1 MSLFPLKSEELP
13 YFIPKMTSEL
23 SELTAVGLIPKE
35 APAQVKK
42 GGRPIQ
48 VGLPKEISNQEKR
61 IVLTPESV
69 GLLTNNG
76 IQVTVE
82 AGAGLHA
89 KFKDQD
95 FADAGAKIAYSRKE
109 VLSSDVVLK
118 IDAPTLEEIGEMSM
132 GACLISALQIEKQDA
147 EFIKALNEKKIT
159 AVAFE
164 YLEDKVGGMP
174 VVRAMSEIAGSTVM
188 LIAAEYLSSVH
199 DGKGLILGGVT
210 GVPPTQVVIIGAGTV
225 AEYAARTAL
234 GLGANIK
241 VFDNHIYKLR
251 RIKQLLGQQIYTSTL
266 DNLSLA
272 QALAEADVVIGALRA
287 EKGRNKIVVSEEM
300 VANMIHGSII
310 IDVAIDQGGCVET
323 SRMTTHDEPVYKVHD
338 IIHYCV
344 PNIASRVARTA
355 SYSLSNIF
363 TPIVL
368 QMSDLGG
375 AEEMIFNYKWFLR
388 GVYTYRGSLTNAYLG
403 KKFGLTHKELQLLLA
418 ARY

>member
-1 MSLFPLKSEELP
+1 MP
-13 YFIPKMTSEL
+13 TEL
-23 SELTAVGLIPKE
+23 SELTSVGLIAKE
-35 APAQVKK
+35 SPLQTRK
-42 GGRPIQ
+42 GSKTLH
-48 VGLPKEISNQEKR
+48 VGIPRETSTQEKR
-61 IVLTPESV
+61 VVLTPEAV
-69 GLLTNNG
+69 GLLSNND
-76 IQVTVE
+76 IQVVVE
-82 AGAGLHA
+82 SGAGLSA
-89 KFKDQD
+89 KFSDQD
-95 FADAGAKIAYSRKE
+95 YSDAGAKIVYSRKE
-109 VLSSDVVLK
+109 VLSADVILK
-118 IDAPTLEEIGEMSM
+118 IDPLTIEEIADMSS
-132 GACLISALQIEKQDA
+132 GSCLISALQLEKQSA

-174 VVRAMSEIAGSTVM
+174 VVRAMAEIAGSTVM
-188 LIAAEYLSSVH
+188 LIASEYLSSVNE
-199 DGKGLILGGVT
+199 GKGLILGGVT

-251 RIKQLLGQQIYTSTL
+251 RIKQLLGQQIYTSTI
-266 DNLSLA
+266 DNYSLG
-272 QALAEADVVIGALRA
+272 QALSEADVVIGALRA
-287 EKGRNKIVVSEEM
+287 EKGRNKIVVTEEM

-310 IDVAIDQGGCVET
+310 IDVGIDQGGCIET
-323 SRMTTHDEPVYKVHD
+323 ARMTTHDDPVYQVHD

-363 TPIVL
+363 TPIIL

-375 AEEMIFNYKWFLR
+375 PEEMIFNYKWFLR
-388 GVYTYRGSLTNAYLG
+388 GVYTYRGSLTNAFLAR
-403 KKFGLTHKELQLLLA
+403 KFSLNHKELQLLLA

>member
-1 MSLFPLKSEELP
+1 MPAE
-13 YFIPKMTSEL
+13 IDQ
-23 SELTAVGLIPKE
+23 LTAVGLIPKE
-35 APAQVKK
+35 SPAKV
-42 GGRPIQ
+42 RNRDHSLVI
-48 VGLPKEISNQEKR
+48 GLPKEVSTQEKR
-61 IVLTPESV
+61 VVITPESV
-69 GLLTNNG
+69 GLLSNNG
-76 IQVTVE
+76 ISVVVE
-82 AGAGLHA
+82 AGAGLQS
-89 KFKDQD
+89 KFSDQD
-95 FADAGAKIAYSRKE
+95 FSDAGAKVTSSKKE
-109 VLSSDVVLK
+109 VFESQVVLK
-118 IDAPTLEEIGEMSM
+118 IDPPTEEELSYMST
-132 GACLISALQIEKQDA
+132 GSCLISALQLERQSQ
-147 EFIKALNEKKIT
+147 EFIQTLNQKKIT
-159 AVAFE
+159 SVAFE

-188 LIAAEYLSSVH
+188 LIAAEYLSSENN
-199 DGKGLILGGVT
+199 GKGLIMGGVT

-251 RIKQLLGQQIYTSTL
+251 RLKQLLGQQIYTSTI
-266 DNLSLA
+266 DNFSLN
-272 QALAEADVVIGALRA
+272 QALSEADVVIGALRA

-300 VANMIHGSII
+300 VANMMHGSII
-310 IDVAIDQGGCVET
+310 IDVAIDQGGCIET
-323 SRMTTHDEPVYKVHD
+323 GRMTSHDEPVYQVHD

-363 TPIVL
+363 TPIIL
-368 QMSDLGG
+368 QMADLGG

-403 KKFGLTHKELQLLLA
+403 RKFGISHKELQLLLA

>member
-1 MSLFPLKSEELP
+1 
-13 YFIPKMTSEL
+13 MTT
-23 SELTAVGLIPKE
+23 ELTGLTSVGLIPKE
-35 APAQVKK
+35 SPILLKK
-42 GGRPIQ
+42 GGKSLQI
-48 VGLPKEISNQEKR
+48 GIPKESSTQEKR
-61 IVLTPESV
+61 VVLTPESV
-69 GLLTNNG
+69 GLLTNND
-76 IQVTVE
+76 IEVMVE
-82 AGAGLHA
+82 AGAGVHA

-95 FADAGAKIAYSRKE
+95 YADAGAKIVYSRKE
-109 VLSSDVVLK
+109 VLAADVVLK
-118 IDAPTLEEIGEMSM
+118 VEAPSEEEIADMSP
-132 GACLISALQIEKQDA
+132 GACLISALQLEKQTP

-174 VVRAMSEIAGSTVM
+174 VVRAMAEIAGSTVM
-188 LIAAEYLSSVH
+188 LIAAEYLSSVNE
-199 DGKGLILGGVT
+199 GKGLILGGIT

-234 GLGANIK
+234 GLGASIK

-251 RIKQLLGQQIYTSTL
+251 RIKQLLGQQIYTSTI
-266 DNLSLA
+266 DNFSLS

-287 EKGRNKIVVSEEM
+287 EKGRNKIVVTEEM

-310 IDVAIDQGGCVET
+310 IDVGIDQGGCIET
-323 SRMTTHDEPVYKVHD
+323 SRMTSHDEPTFKEHD

-363 TPIVL
+363 TPIIL
-368 QMSDLGG
+368 QMNDLGG

-388 GVYTYRGSLTNAYLG
+388 GVYTYRGSLTNAFLA
-403 KKFGLTHKELQLLLA
+403 KKFGINHKELQLLLA

>member
-1 MSLFPLKSEELP
+1 MATETTPLAE
-13 YFIPKMTSEL
+13 
-23 SELTAVGLIPKE
+23 VGLIPKE
-35 APAQVKK
+35 SPQKVNKSE
-42 GGRPIQ
+42 Q
-48 VGLPKEISNQEKR
+48 QLTVGLPKEISDQEKR
-61 IVLTPESV
+61 VVITPESV

-76 IQVTVE
+76 IQVIIE
-82 AGAGLHA
+82 SGAGLYA
-89 KFKDQD
+89 KFSDQD
-95 FADAGAKIAYSRKE
+95 YSDAGAKVSYSRKE
-109 VLSSDVVLK
+109 VFSSHVVLK
-118 IDAPTLEEIGEMSM
+118 VDPPTIEEINDMTQGS
-132 GACLISALQIEKQDA
+132 CLISALQAGRQSK
-147 EFIKALNEKKIT
+147 EFFNALNEKKIT
-159 AVAFE
+159 ATAFE

-188 LIAAEYLSSVH
+188 LIASEYLSSVNE
-199 DGKGLILGGVT
+199 GKGLIMGGVT

-234 GLGANIK
+234 GLGASIK

-251 RIKQLLGQQIYTSTL
+251 RLKQLLGQQIYTSTI
-266 DNLSLA
+266 DNFSLN
-272 QALAEADVVIGALRA
+272 QALSEADVVIGALRE

-300 VANMIHGSII
+300 IANMMHGSIV
-310 IDVAIDQGGCVET
+310 IDVSIDQGGCIET
-323 SRMTTHDEPVYKVHD
+323 ARLTTHQDPIYKIHD

-363 TPIVL
+363 TPIIL
-368 QMSDLGG
+368 QMSDLRS

-403 KKFGLTHKELQLLLA
+403 RKFDLSHKELQLLLA

>member
-1 MSLFPLKSEELP
+1 MP
-13 YFIPKMTSEL
+13 TEL
-23 SELTAVGLIPKE
+23 SELTSVGLIAKE
-35 APAQVKK
+35 SPLQTRK
-42 GGRPIQ
+42 GSKPLH
-48 VGLPKEISNQEKR
+48 VGIPRETSTQEKR
-61 IVLTPESV
+61 VVLTPEAV
-69 GLLTNNG
+69 GLLSNND
-76 IQVTVE
+76 IQVVVE
-82 AGAGLHA
+82 SGAGLSA
-89 KFKDQD
+89 KFSDQD
-95 FADAGAKIAYSRKE
+95 YSDAGAKIVYSRKE
-109 VLSSDVVLK
+109 VLSADVILK
-118 IDAPTLEEIGEMSM
+118 IDPLTIEEIADMSS
-132 GACLISALQIEKQDA
+132 GSCLISALQLEKQSA

-174 VVRAMSEIAGSTVM
+174 VVRAMAEIAGSTVM
-188 LIAAEYLSSVH
+188 LIASEYLSSVNE
-199 DGKGLILGGVT
+199 GKGLILGGVT

-251 RIKQLLGQQIYTSTL
+251 RIKQLLGQQIYTSTI
-266 DNLSLA
+266 DNYSLG
-272 QALAEADVVIGALRA
+272 QALSEADVVIGALRA
-287 EKGRNKIVVSEEM
+287 EKGRNKIVVTEEM

-310 IDVAIDQGGCVET
+310 IDVGIDQGGCIET
-323 SRMTTHDEPVYKVHD
+323 ARMTTHDDPVYQVHD

-363 TPIVL
+363 TPIIL

-375 AEEMIFNYKWFLR
+375 PEEMIFNYKWFLR
-388 GVYTYRGSLTNAYLG
+388 GVYTYRGSLTNAFLAR
-403 KKFGLTHKELQLLLA
+403 KFSLNHKELQLLLA

>member
-1 MSLFPLKSEELP
+1 MPAE
-13 YFIPKMTSEL
+13 IDQ
-23 SELTAVGLIPKE
+23 LTAVGMIPKE
-35 APAQVKK
+35 SPAKV
-42 GGRPIQ
+42 RNRDNSLVI
-48 VGLPKEISNQEKR
+48 GLPKEVSTQEKR
-61 IVLTPESV
+61 IVITPESV
-69 GLLTNNG
+69 GLLSNNG
-76 IQVTVE
+76 ISVVVE
-82 AGAGLHA
+82 AGAGLQS
-89 KFKDQD
+89 KFSDQD
-95 FADAGAKIAYSRKE
+95 FSDAGAKVTSSKKE
-109 VLSSDVVLK
+109 VFESQVVLK
-118 IDAPTLEEIGEMSM
+118 IDPPTEEELSYMTTGS
-132 GACLISALQIEKQDA
+132 CLMSALQLERQNQ
-147 EFIKALNEKKIT
+147 EFIQTLNQKKIT

-188 LIAAEYLSSVH
+188 LIAAEYLSSENA
-199 DGKGLILGGVT
+199 GKGLIMGGVT

-251 RIKQLLGQQIYTSTL
+251 RLKQLLGQQIYTSTI
-266 DNLSLA
+266 DNFSLN
-272 QALAEADVVIGALRA
+272 QALSEADVVIGALRA

-300 VANMIHGSII
+300 VANMMHGSII
-310 IDVAIDQGGCVET
+310 IDVAIDQGGCIET
-323 SRMTTHDEPVYKVHD
+323 GRMTSHDEPVYQVHD

-363 TPIVL
+363 TPLIL
-368 QMSDLGG
+368 QMADLGG
-375 AEEMIFNYKWFLR
+375 SEEMIFNYKWFLR

-403 KKFGLTHKELQLLLA
+403 RKFGMSHKELQLLLA